1 MAYNITLSAG
11 KMAVTFDNGDTA
23 IFNLT
28 TDVSAKVMRYR
39 RFNQVPV
46 TNVDPAPLATS
57 ITISTDYVVKLR
69 FNDNSEYDIKMG
81 EVDNQAG
88 WVNTQV
94 GANACVANLLTNL
107 A

>member
-28 TDVSAKVMRYR
+28 TDVSAKVERYR
-39 RFNQVPV
+39 RFEQVPDPS
-46 TNVDPAPLATS
+46 NDPAPLATS
-57 ITISTDYVVKLR
+57 ITIETDYSVKLR
-69 FNDNSEYDIKMG
+69 FNDDSYYDIRMG
-81 EVDNQAG
+81 EVDNQG
-88 WVNTQV
+88 TWLNTQA
-94 GANACVANLLTNL
+94 GANACVAAILTNL